1 MDKMAKRPSDAFSFG
16 DKPCHHLDRSRKAST
31 IPPRGSVA
39 SELGK
44 SKPPT
49 DCQVE
54 VDFDSSNESRRDLRN
69 VDKVL
74 DLAEVKNRIREP
86 VMKYGSIFAPPTSCC
101 ETCLPRMSRPG
112 PYQ

>member
-1 MDKMAKRPSDAFSFG
+1 MKRPSDAFSFG
-16 DKPCHHLDRSRKAST
+16 DKPCDHPDRSSKAST

-44 SKPPT
+44 SKPFPY
-49 DCQVE
+49 CQVK
-54 VDFDSSNESRRDLRN
+54 VDFDSSNETRRDSRN
-69 VDKVL
+69 VDKVI
-74 DLAEVKNRIREP
+74 DLTEVKNRIHEP

-101 ETCLPRMSRPG
+101 KTCLPRMSRPG

>member
-44 SKPPT
+44 SKLPPY
-49 DCQVE
+49 CQVK
-54 VDFDSSNESRRDLRN
+54 VDFDSSNETRRDSRN
-69 VDKVL
+69 VDKVF
-74 DLAEVKNRIREP
+74 DPAEVKKRIHEP
-86 VMKYGSIFAPPTSCC
+86 IMKYGSIFAPPTSCC
-101 ETCLPRMSRPG
+101 ERCLPRMSRPG